1 MNRWLTSLH
10 LGLESLDR
18 SLPASLLIR
27 VLLALVILA
36 PWDLGFRRVEPGLGD
51 LDPLVL
57 ARARELGIDLLDP
70 GQWPHLSGVLGH
82 LALVIVLVGLAW
94 WCLSRIRRW
103 IRPRLGS
110 PVTLMVVTL
119 GAVAVGFASWALT
132 YHGVIHRAYTDELP
146 VWGGWVVSTRFL
158 AFNIFKEA
166 VGMMALTGITEAL
179 FLLWSVQRLQEQAER
194 LALSAR
200 MAPHFLFNALN
211 TLRARIEQDPDGA
224 VDLTDRL
231 ARVLRRLFQATA
243 SPTVPLAQELDLV
256 EDYLGLEQ
264 ARLGER
270 LRVRID
276 VPETLLEDR
285 LPVLGLQVL
294 VENAVKHGV
303 APREEGGD
311 VKVAARREGRYL
323 VLDVTDPG
331 NGLGAGQ
338 GLGGALAN
346 LRLRLARPG
355 DLRMARAGGIH
366 TVTLRY
372 PQGEVEA

>member
-1 MNRWLTSLH
+1 MKRWLTSLR
-10 LGLESLDR
+10 LGVETLDR
-18 SLPASLLIR
+18 NLPASLVAR
-27 VLLALVILA
+27 VLITLAVLA
-36 PWDLGFRRVEPGLGD
+36 PWDLNFRKADLDPGD
-51 LDPLVL
+51 LDPLIL
-57 ARARELGIDLLDP
+57 ARARELGVDLLDP
-70 GQWPHLSGVLGH
+70 RAWPHLSGVLGRI
-82 LALVIVLVGLAW
+82 ALVIVLVGLIW
-94 WCLSRIRRW
+94 WCLSRLRTW
-103 IRPRLGS
+103 IRPRLGAL
-110 PVTLMVVTL
+110 PALL
-119 GAVAVGFASWALT
+119 IVAVGAIGVGYASWALT
-132 YHGVIHRAYTDELP
+132 YHVVLHRAYTDELP

-158 AFNIFKEA
+158 AFNTFRSA
-166 VGMMALTGITEAL
+166 LAMMTLAGISEV
-179 FLLWSVQRLQEQAER
+179 LLLLESMQRLQERAER

-243 SPTVPLAQELDLV
+243 SPTVPLAQELELV
-256 EDYLGLEQ
+256 EDYLGLER

-270 LRVRID
+270 LQVDID
-276 VPETLLEDR
+276 VPDALLEDR

-303 APREEGGD
+303 APREKGGT
-311 VKVAARREGRYL
+311 VKVAARREGRHL

-338 GLGGALAN
+338 GLGAALAN
-346 LRLRLARPG
+346 LRMRLARPG
-355 DLRMARAGGIH
+355 DLRMAKGDGVH